1 MKGKNQLTTTRKQ
14 KNTPVTQIID
24 FFSRWAD
31 AKLVVEVAAKKM
43 NNYNTEN
50 KERTKLM
57 WLTKVMTQKVVMNFS
72 LRFTTFQNYDYL

>member
-24 FFSRWAD
+24 FFTRWAD

-43 NNYNTEN
+43 NNYNNEN
-50 KERTKLM
+50 KEKNLIR
-57 WLTKVMTQKVVMNFS
+57 LTKIMTQKGFINFGQKY
-72 LRFTTFQNYDYL
+72 T

>member
-24 FFSRWAD
+24 FFTRWAD

-50 KERTKLM
+50 KGE
-57 WLTKVMTQKVVMNFS
+57 
-72 LRFTTFQNYDYL
+72 QN